1 MSSRTSYFGSIRA
14 VLAWILVVYGL
25 YFAPLFLHLYRLD
38 HLYDEDRIVHN
49 FLNMQDLFPT
59 RAVRAPAETSKFRR
73 AELELPETFS
83 FEGADRNLE
92 EYLEYSRSTG
102 MLVLKDDT
110 IVYEQYWLGHR
121 EDGQHISWSV
131 AKSFISALIAIALEE
146 GKIIS
151 INEPI
156 THYLPELVGSGYDE
170 VRIKDIL
177 QMSSGVGFNE
187 DYADPDSDINR
198 FGRTIAFGGSMAKFA
213 ASLERAREPGSYHH
227 YVSIDT
233 QVLGML
239 LTRVT
244 GVSIASYLEEKI
256 WRQLGMEHDA
266 YWMLDGTGMEV
277 ALGGLNASLR
287 DYARFGMLYLNR
299 GKFRGRQIVPARW
312 VRASTSPGGPHL
324 MPGKGNPASSS
335 SWGYG
340 YQWWIP
346 GPGNSDYTAAGV
358 YNQYIYVNP
367 GARVVIV
374 KNSAN
379 RRYLVERQESKDL
392 HIAMFRAIAE
402 ALRKSPAARSSSEA
416 RDRAAR

>member
-1 MSSRTSYFGSIRA
+1 MSSQISYLGSVRA
-14 VLAWILVVYGL
+14 VLAWILVVFAL
-25 YFAPLFLHLYRLD
+25 YFGPVLLQAYRMA
-38 HLYDEDRIVHN
+38 HLYDEDRIVQN
-49 FLNMQDLFPT
+49 FLNMHEVFPT
-59 RAVRAPAETSKFRR
+59 RPVLAPAVPFRFRR
-73 AELELPETFS
+73 ADLPLPDTFA
-83 FEGADRNLE
+83 FEGVDRNLE
-92 EYLEYSRSTG
+92 EYLGYSRSTG
-102 MLVLKDDT
+102 MLVLKDDV

-146 GKIIS
+146 RKIDS
-151 INEPI
+151 IGDPI
-156 THYLPELVGSGYDE
+156 TNYLPELEDTGYDG

-187 DYADPDSDINR
+187 DYADPASDINR
-198 FGRTIAFGGSMAKFA
+198 FSRTIALGGSMAKFA
-213 ASLERAREPGSYHH
+213 ATLERAREPGSYHH

-244 GVSIASYLEEKI
+244 GMSLASYLEQKI
-256 WRQLGMEHDA
+256 WRPIGMEHDA
-266 YWMLDGTGMEV
+266 YWMLDATGMEV
-277 ALGGLNASLR
+277 ALGGLNATLR
-287 DYARFGMLYLNR
+287 DYARFGMLYLNG
-299 GKFRGRQIVPARW
+299 GKFRGKQIVPARW
-312 VRASTSPGGPHL
+312 VRESTTPGGPHL
-324 MPGKGNPASSS
+324 MPGKGNPDSSS

-346 GPGNSDYTAAGV
+346 GPGISDYTAAGV

-367 GARVVIV
+367 DARVVIV

-379 RRYLVERQESKDL
+379 RRYRIERQESKDL

-402 ALRKSPAARSSSEA
+402 ALR
-416 RDRAAR
+416 